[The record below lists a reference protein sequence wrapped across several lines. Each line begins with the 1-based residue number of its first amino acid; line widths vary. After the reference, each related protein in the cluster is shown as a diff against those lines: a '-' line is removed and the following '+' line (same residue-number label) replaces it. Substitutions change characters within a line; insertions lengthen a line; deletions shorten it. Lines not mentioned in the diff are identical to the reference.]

1 MKKLLRIEIAVL
13 AVVLLTVLVIGIV
26 KGPSAPTASVTDPTT
41 EPTTPT
47 TAPTTPPTGPLFPE
61 DFVPTWNTYPDD
73 RDVRARQYFVYDCDL
88 QQFLIFSGSSNAK
101 VYPASI
107 TKLFTAY
114 VALKYLEPSH
124 QVTAGS
130 ALDLISWDSSVAYI
144 RKGDVLTVEQLV
156 EAMLLPSGNDAAY
169 LLACEAGR
177 TIWNNPN
184 MPATDAVKG
193 FMERLNYHLQTEGM
207 TGTHLVTPDGIHKND
222 HYTCF
227 ADLVQIGQLA
237 MENPIIRKYT
247 AEPRK
252 ELVLHGET
260 LVWKNTNALINPDS
274 DYYCPYALGLKTG
287 YTSSAGNCLLSA
299 FQVGERELIIGVF
312 GCPNSSDR
320 FDDTLQLFNKVALN

>member
-1 MKKLLRIEIAVL
+1 MKKLLRIEVCVL

-26 KGPSAPTASVTDPTT
+26 NGPSAPAPSVTEPSEPTAPITDPT
-41 EPTTPT
+41 
-47 TAPTTPPTGPLFPE
+47 APIGPMFPA
-61 DFVPTWNTYPDD
+61 DFVPTWNTYPDN
-73 RDVRARQYFVYDCDL
+73 RNVRARQYFVYDCDAE
-88 QQFLIFSGSSNAK
+88 QFLIVSGQPMK

-114 VALKYLEPSH
+114 VALKYLDPSH
-124 QVTAGS
+124 QVTAGN
-130 ALDLISWDSSVAYI
+130 ALDLVSWDSSVAYI

-169 LLACEAGR
+169 ILACEAGR
-177 TIWNNPN
+177 TIWSNPN
-184 MPATDAVKG
+184 MSPTDAVKA
-193 FMERLNYHLQTEGM
+193 FMERVNYHLLAEGM
-207 TGTHLVTPDGIHKND
+207 SGTNLVTPDGIHKDD

-227 ADLVQIGQLA
+227 EDLSQIGKLA
-237 MENPIIRKYT
+237 IEHPVIGKYA

-287 YTSSAGNCLLSA
+287 YTGAAGNCLLSA
-299 FQVGERELIIGVF
+299 FQVGDRELIIGVF
-312 GCPNSSDR
+312 GCPASSDR
-320 FDDTLQLFNKVALN
+320 FDDTLQLFNQIALY

>member
-1 MKKLLRIEIAVL
+1 MKKLLRIESFVL
-13 AVVLLTVLVIGIV
+13 VVVLLGVLLIGI
-26 KGPSAPTASVTDPTT
+26 GRLSAPTVSVT

-47 TAPTTPPTGPLFPE
+47 TEPSIPATDPTFPE

-73 RDVRARQYFVYDCDL
+73 RQLGAKQYFVYDCKSEQYL
-88 QQFLIFSGSSNAK
+88 IISGQQTGRI
-101 VYPASI
+101 YPASI

-114 VALKYLEPSH
+114 VALEYLEPSH

-130 ALDLISWDSSVAYI
+130 ALDLVSWDSSVAYI

-177 TIWNNPN
+177 IIRKDP
-184 MPATDAVKG
+184 DLSAVSAVEA
-193 FMERLNYHLQTEGM
+193 FMERVNLHLEAMGM
-207 TGTHLVTPDGIHKND
+207 TGTHLVTPDGIHKAN

-227 ADLVQIGQLA
+227 ADLIAIGKKV
-237 MENPIIRKYT
+237 MENPIIMQYT
-247 AEPRK
+247 SEPRK

-287 YTSSAGNCLLSA
+287 YTSAAGNCLLSA
-299 FQVGERELIIGVF
+299 FRVGSRELIIGVF
-312 GCPNSSDR
+312 GCSVSSDR
-320 FDDTLQLFNKVALN
+320 FDDTLQLFNKVILN